1 MILIIHG
8 SSFKNFSIHVSKRC
22 KRNVLKFCCFKFSG
36 SRNKLTEVTQA
47 EKMDIKIV
55 MCVTS
60 RMIVEVPTLLL
71 SRNLVLFK
79 MFIKLCVFKTC
90 SQDNSIYKIYTCS

>member
-1 MILIIHG
+1 MGVPFKILA
-8 SSFKNFSIHVSKRC
+8 SSVSNRC

-36 SRNKLTEVTQA
+36 PRNKLTEVTQA
-47 EKMDIKIV
+47 EKMDIKTV

-60 RMIVEVPTLLL
+60 RMIVEVPTLWL

-79 MFIKLCVFKTC
+79 MFIKLCSVHGVHKVMCFQNMFTR
-90 SQDNSIYKIYTCS
+90 QQY